1 MSFVFVTPDLLAI
14 SASDLAG
21 IGSAI
26 GAANS
31 AMATPSTAVVAVAA
45 DDVSTAVA
53 SLFSGY
59 AQSYQALGG
68 QAGAFHDQFV
78 RTLNAAA
85 ATPAAGQG
93 LAPEPPAP
101 EDSSATAATPAT
113 PAKALAASAS
123 TATPAT
129 RANSAKP
136 ARWAPTGS
144 TAQPVKLPVGS
155 SCVPAKRHWQIRPR
169 MCKCAI
175 N

>member
-26 GAANS
+26 GAANA

-101 EDSSATAATPAT
+101 EDSSATAATPA
-113 PAKALAASAS
+113 KALAASAS

-175 N
+175 D